1 MGNPKQGREGVN
13 PFPGTGMGGSFAH
26 PLHTL
31 RPEASADDGKRRVS
45 VLEVDVSPLRANK
58 GGSLRGGRAAARWEA
73 SRGSVDFAL
82 CWLIFRS
89 CGSFFRF
96 FDAS

>member
-1 MGNPKQGREGVN
+1 M
-13 PFPGTGMGGSFAH
+13 
-26 PLHTL
+26 
-31 RPEASADDGKRRVS
+31 DDGKRAAS

-58 GGSLRGGRAAARWEA
+58 GGSLRGGRAGMHFWAG
-73 SRGSVDFAL
+73 RGSVDFIM

-96 FDAS
+96 FDASYVVLRFFAFF